1 MNEFKFKNII
11 NRKSSVIAENLR
23 DEIMDALKQES
34 AYALAIE
41 KLSVSMARE
50 KARAWTIIYNNYPEA
65 AMLDLRTDL
74 NIKTWELTYEAEE
87 YTREGENVIEEIDP
101 ELYEVHT
108 PPPIGIGEGN

>member
-1 MNEFKFKNII
+1 MKKTVII
-11 NRKSSVIAENLR
+11 DESLR
-23 DEIMDALKQES
+23 DEIMDGLQKES
-34 AYALAIE
+34 AYADAIE
-41 KLSVSMARE
+41 KLSMSMARE

-65 AMLDLRTDL
+65 PMLDLRTDL

>member
-1 MNEFKFKNII
+1 MKKTVII
-11 NRKSSVIAENLR
+11 DESLR
-23 DEIMDALKQES
+23 DEIMDGLQKES
-34 AYALAIE
+34 AYADAIE

-50 KARAWTIIYNNYPEA
+50 KAKAWTIIYNNYPEA

-108 PPPIGIGEGN
+108 PPALEE

>member
-1 MNEFKFKNII
+1 MKKTVII
-11 NRKSSVIAENLR
+11 DESLR
-23 DEIMDALKQES
+23 DEIIDGLQKES
-34 AYALAIE
+34 AYADAIE

-108 PPPIGIGEGN
+108 PPAIGIGEGN

>member
-1 MNEFKFKNII
+1 MKKTVII
-11 NRKSSVIAENLR
+11 DESLR
-23 DEIMDALKQES
+23 DEIIDGLQKES
-34 AYALAIE
+34 AYADAIE

-50 KARAWTIIYNNYPEA
+50 KARAWTIFYNNYPEA

>member
-1 MNEFKFKNII
+1 MKKTVII
-11 NRKSSVIAENLR
+11 DESLR
-23 DEIMDALKQES
+23 DEIIDGLQKES
-34 AYALAIE
+34 AYADAIE

-50 KARAWTIIYNNYPEA
+50 KARAWTIIYNNYHEA

>member
-1 MNEFKFKNII
+1 MKKTVII
-11 NRKSSVIAENLR
+11 DESLR
-23 DEIMDALKQES
+23 DEIIDGLQKES
-34 AYALAIE
+34 AYADAIE

-101 ELYEVHT
+101 VLYEVHT
-108 PPPIGIGEGN
+108 PPAIGFEEGD

>member
-1 MNEFKFKNII
+1 MKKTVII
-11 NRKSSVIAENLR
+11 DESLR
-23 DEIMDALKQES
+23 DEIIDGLQKES
-34 AYALAIE
+34 AYADAIE

-50 KARAWTIIYNNYPEA
+50 KAKAWTIIYNNYPEA